1 MRSSGERIDL
11 LTLPQ
16 SCPIPRSRLR
26 NAQESPCYLREHTV
40 GVERQTSD
48 CVTNYL
54 MSLGRADMG
63 NAPPPGDAERP
74 SKLSAPE
81 PFGERLLG
89 SSGRPLTLFRCDQ
102 EEEEEAESGL
112 SDLSST
118 FNTRDEAAFKDGL
131 SALDASIANLQKT
144 IQLDLAK

>member
-1 MRSSGERIDL
+1 MF
-11 LTLPQ
+11 TVTQ
-16 SCPIPRSRLR
+16 SCRIPLCRLR
-26 NAQESPCYLREHTV
+26 KLPCYFPKDRVE
-40 GVERQTSD
+40 VERQTSD

-54 MSLGRADMG
+54 MSLGRTDIS
-63 NAPPPGDAERP
+63 NAPPRDGEKPI
-74 SKLSAPE
+74 KLSATE
-81 PFGERLLG
+81 SCGERLLG
-89 SSGRPLTLFRCDQ
+89 SSRRPLTSPLFGCHR
-102 EEEEEAESGL
+102 EEEEEAESVL

>member
-1 MRSSGERIDL
+1 M
-11 LTLPQ
+11 
-16 SCPIPRSRLR
+16 
-26 NAQESPCYLREHTV
+26 PCYFPKDRVE
-40 GVERQTSD
+40 VERQTSD

-54 MSLGRADMG
+54 MSLGRTDIG
-63 NAPPPGDAERP
+63 DAPPRDGEKP
-74 SKLSAPE
+74 SKLSALE
-81 PFGERLLG
+81 SCAERLLG
-89 SSGRPLTLFRCDQ
+89 SSRRPLTSTLFGCHG
-102 EEEEEAESGL
+102 EEEEAESVL

>member
-1 MRSSGERIDL
+1 MAKGLVL
-11 LTLPQ
+11 LTLTQ
-16 SCPIPRSRLR
+16 SCHFPLSRLR
-26 NAQESPCYLREHTV
+26 NARESACYLPNHTV

-48 CVTNYL
+48 CVANYL

-63 NAPPPGDAERP
+63 NAPPRDGERP
-74 SKLSAPE
+74 SKLSPSQ

-89 SSGRPLTLFRCDQ
+89 SSGRPLTSTLFDCDQ
-102 EEEEEAESGL
+102 EEVEDAESGL